1 MSQSLK
7 FSLTRYSRRR
17 EAAIQ
22 LSPVSSSPDNESCDG
37 EEAGSSGEDTSDY
50 TPSSETQHTI
60 HPTQGQVRTTRSA
73 EHSIPRRVLPARRRQ
88 TLGDVPPKLFGAST
102 TVVGSKVY
110 LFGGRG
116 DRDGVRQIFSDLYVF
131 DLESLIWERIKPFS
145 QGEAPTPRYFHSA
158 DTWDN
163 KLVIFG
169 GMGDQPFSSS
179 EFCTLS
185 DVRFF
190 DLGTRR
196 WLPIIQSSPS
206 APQVSIP
213 QARYAHISSVIS
225 NQLVIIG
232 GQDLDN
238 NWLEDICVY
247 NLSTRTWKER
257 RQISGCFGAYRSL
270 AASSEDKIYLYNN
283 YNFTEVK
290 RELLKLSVL
299 SDAHLTIQDLSSPF
313 TSGTVLPSGLR
324 FPRGAIA
331 GTHLIMTGTYY
342 AQNYCSC
349 SVWALDL
356 VAMTWSR
363 FDLGAATK
371 TGSWFGCCFWKEHNK
386 LLIFGDW
393 GGKMVKDYNQRLLS
407 WDHVLEAGLDALE
420 INVPSKMDKCIH
432 LGSVDNEDV
441 DEEGLISA
449 DTVIKRL
456 ESMIGD
462 RNEYQRLLEQQGTL
476 AQSLLDLLQTLCD
489 HPDVEKRLRSK
500 ISTAMLRL
508 SKNSGLY
515 PSCLALNNVQK
526 IGDHP
531 VTAGGFGEI
540 WKGLLGGEVSC
551 LKVVKI
557 YGDSEVQKLMKE
569 FLKEAIVWRQL
580 DHPNV
585 LPFLGL
591 YFLDASKQRICLISP
606 WMDNGNLNHYL
617 ADGSHGYTDR
627 LTLAYD
633 VACGLAYL
641 HGEKIIHG
649 DLKGVNILIT
659 AGGRATIA
667 DFGLSRVIESEA
679 FTMTS
684 RSSRAVQGT
693 ARWLAPECMMK
704 NQRASY
710 QSDVYAFGCIF
721 TGQLP
726 FHHCQ
731 HDAAIVF
738 ELIKGNR
745 PIRPPNELWVNDEV
759 WAIMEDCWDEEA
771 SARPLADTL
780 PSRFE
785 DGKEIAPADRWVYP
799 LPSRFWNDIRH
810 PELCPTGSELET
822 FLKPFDSRTLLPEE
836 IFSDATMQS
845 TSRPTSAPG
854 PLLHRYY
861 HGTVMYDFE
870 SQNPNELDA
879 KRGDIISVVA
889 HSNREWFAARVFG
902 QTSWPGLIPIS
913 YVKLQDPVTG
923 GLITD
928 VDVLMDNGELPKV
941 EDWEKLMTDIGYDVG
956 SSAINPAS
964 TSIDFRGIPDSAALP
979 NESSETISVDVSSL
993 QSSGP
998 PPEHLPSIVEAKSYL
1013 IKSFKISKDDPV
1025 WKVLPAAL
1033 KKYNIGVD
1041 QWESFVLFICY
1052 FLHGKRIDRCLSY
1065 DEKPLLLFQNMKKAK
1080 EEPVFMLK
1088 HVNDIRPPVVVAQEK
1103 HALRRQ
1109 TQKSTTRD
1117 PSGMVYRED
1126 SVQVCPVTYAVAIF
1140 PYMAEQDDEF
1150 DVNVDDRFVV
1160 MSKARGWWVVERDTT
1175 GLGNAES
1182 KQGWVPA
1189 GCLLE
1194 TRVPISE
1201 AVASA
1206 TEVTG
1211 DFASRSPILPSSFIS
1226 TSSPGVALV
1235 DYKKK
1240 GESVSELYLVKD
1252 EHLVVYKHYNHW
1264 SYVVK
1269 TSNGDRGWVPT
1280 WKIGKVQ
1287 HVED

>member
-7 FSLTRYSRRR
+7 IPLTRYSRRR

-22 LSPVSSSPDNESCDG
+22 LSPVSSSPDSESCDI

-60 HPTQGQVRTTRSA
+60 HPTQAQVRTTRSA

-145 QGEAPTPRYFHSA
+145 QGETPTPRYFHSA

-179 EFCTLS
+179 EF

-196 WLPIIQSSPS
+196 WLPTIQSSPS
-206 APQVSIP
+206 APQISIP
-213 QARYAHISSVIS
+213 QARYAHLSSVIS

-238 NWLEDICVY
+238 NRLEDICVY
-247 NLSTRTWKER
+247 DLSTRAWKER
-257 RQISGCFGAYRSL
+257 RQISDCFRAYRSL
-270 AASSEDKIYLYNN
+270 AASSEDEIYLYNN
-283 YNFTEVK
+283 NFTDSEVK

-299 SDAHLTIQDLSSPF
+299 SDAHVKIQDLSSPF
-313 TSGTVLPSGLR
+313 TSGTVLPSGLH

-342 AQNYCSC
+342 AQNNCSC

-356 VAMTWSR
+356 VAMTWSC
-363 FDLGAATK
+363 FDLGEVTK
-371 TGSWFGCCFWKEHNK
+371 TGSWFGCCFWKQHNK

-393 GGKMVKDYNQRLLS
+393 GGKMVEDYNQLLLS
-407 WDHVLEAGLDALE
+407 WDHVLEAGLDAVE
-420 INVPSKMDKCIH
+420 INVSSKVDKCMH
-432 LGSVDNEDV
+432 LGPANSEDV
-441 DEEGLISA
+441 DGEGLISA
-449 DTVIKRL
+449 ETVIKRL
-456 ESMIGD
+456 ESMIDD
-462 RNEYQRLLEQQGTL
+462 RNEYRRLLEQRGTL
-476 AQSLLDLLQTLCD
+476 AQSLLDLLQTLRD

-500 ISTAMLRL
+500 ISNAMLGL

-515 PSCLALNNVQK
+515 PSCLALDNVQK
-526 IGDHP
+526 IGNHP

-540 WKGLLGGEVSC
+540 WKGLLGGEVIC

-557 YGDSEVQKLMKE
+557 YGDSEVQKVVKE

-580 DHPNV
+580 DHPNI

-731 HDAAIVF
+731 HDVAIVF
-738 ELIKGNR
+738 ELVKGNR

-771 SARPLADTL
+771 SARPPANTL

-785 DGKEIAPADRWVYP
+785 DGKVIEPADHWAYP
-799 LPSRFWNDIRH
+799 LPSHFWNDIRH

-822 FLKPFDSRTLLPEE
+822 YLEPFYSRTLPPEE
-836 IFSDATMQS
+836 IFSDATVQS
-845 TSRPTSAPG
+845 TFSPASAPAS
-854 PLLHRYY
+854 PLHRQY
-861 HGTVMYDFE
+861 HGTVMHDYD
-870 SQNPNELDA
+870 SKNPNELDA
-879 KRGDIISVVA
+879 RRGDIISVVA
-889 HSNREWFAARVFG
+889 HRNWEWYAARVFG
-902 QTSWPGLIPIS
+902 QMSWPRFIPIP
-913 YVKLQDPVTG
+913 YVNLRDIVTG
-923 GLITD
+923 ELITD
-928 VDVLMDNGELPKV
+928 VDVLMDNGELPKF
-941 EDWEKLMTDIGYDVG
+941 EDWQKLMTDTGCDVG

-964 TSIDFRGIPDSAALP
+964 TSIDFRGIPDSAASSSEFS
-979 NESSETISVDVSSL
+979 ESS
-993 QSSGP
+993 
-998 PPEHLPSIVEAKSYL
+998 
-1013 IKSFKISKDDPV
+1013 
-1025 WKVLPAAL
+1025 
-1033 KKYNIGVD
+1033 
-1041 QWESFVLFICY
+1041 
-1052 FLHGKRIDRCLSY
+1052 
-1065 DEKPLLLFQNMKKAK
+1065 
-1080 EEPVFMLK
+1080 
-1088 HVNDIRPPVVVAQEK
+1088 
-1103 HALRRQ
+1103 
-1109 TQKSTTRD
+1109 
-1117 PSGMVYRED
+1117 
-1126 SVQVCPVTYAVAIF
+1126 
-1140 PYMAEQDDEF
+1140 DDEF
-1150 DVNVDDRFVV
+1150 EDTEYYHPSDEEIEEDEESYSGDDDDHDDDHDDSYVYPGWKPAFFVRGRNRAPNDSARLVLVRRGCTEWMINRFHLEYTHGNGLIAYLHSFNVNDLDGPVPDDISPDSMNRLFLGWNVQRYDHTLGRRMTGKEYMRHILQMLHDRPERFVE
-1160 MSKARGWWVVERDTT
+1160 KPG
-1175 GLGNAES
+1175 
-1182 KQGWVPA
+1182 
-1189 GCLLE
+1189 
-1194 TRVPISE
+1194 RVPGTEDVHMLVRSDE
-1201 AVASA
+1201 TMEYDTMDSA
-1206 TEVTG
+1206 
-1211 DFASRSPILPSSFIS
+1211 
-1226 TSSPGVALV
+1226 
-1235 DYKKK
+1235 Y
-1240 GESVSELYLVKD
+1240 
-1252 EHLVVYKHYNHW
+1252 
-1264 SYVVK
+1264 
-1269 TSNGDRGWVPT
+1269 
-1280 WKIGKVQ
+1280 
-1287 HVED
+1287 